1 LFRVISIGF
10 IALMI
15 VLLSSCSSFQPE
27 GIEQAVERQTQISLK
42 DDPTG
47 HFFGDLPIIPIE
59 LNGEQFNS
67 VGDWFDNTSVLYI
80 VNGNSGSKI
89 YRYHLYTGVKEL
101 FFETTHQ
108 IITLEANQNRS
119 YFVVHTSR
127 SSHEA
132 NLIILDHQ
140 GNEVVNWAVES
151 VELQYVWN
159 PFDENQMF
167 ITSFQDDWS
176 FQNYVVDMKRKQVDK
191 ALVNQPFI
199 QWTDSSKVAYLEWGN
214 EFSLNAPLY
223 QYNIVENTKEEVVE
237 NILAFHTY
245 KELLLTISSA
255 ETNSLYQFFDPRNLQ
270 LKQSFQLPMINTF
283 SDRWW
288 IPHYDFDPESDSFFY
303 FQPIMVENEVA
314 SLQLIKYSV
323 GTSEETVVL
332 NETSDRPINLS
343 PDGTLCLIGFQFEE
357 LIDLKKNEIK
367 PLLK

>member
-1 LFRVISIGF
+1 MISIGF
-10 IALMI
+10 IALLV
-15 VLLSSCSSFQPE
+15 VLLASCSSFQPD
-27 GIEQAVERQTQISLK
+27 GIENAMEREVQVSLK
-42 DDPTG
+42 DIPSG

-59 LNGEQFNS
+59 LNGEQFNT

-80 VNGNSGSKI
+80 VNGNNGSKI
-89 YRYHLYTGVKEL
+89 YRYHLYTGVREL

-119 YFVVHTSR
+119 YFVVHTSI
-127 SSHEA
+127 SGYEA

-159 PFDENQMF
+159 PFDENQLF

-176 FQNYVVDMKRKQVDK
+176 FQNYVVDMKQKQVEK
-191 ALVNQPFI
+191 AEVNQPFI
-199 QWTDSSKVAYLEWGN
+199 QWIDSSKVAYLQWEN
-214 EFSLNAPLY
+214 ELSLNAPLY
-223 QYNIVENTKEEVVE
+223 QYNIVEKTEEKVLENT
-237 NILAFHTY
+237 LAFHTY
-245 KELLLTISSA
+245 KELLITISSV
-255 ETNSLYQFFDPRNLQ
+255 ETNSLYQFFDTKNLQ

-288 IPHYDFDPESDSFFY
+288 IPHYDYNTASDSFFY
-303 FQPIMVENEVA
+303 FQPIMVENELA

-323 GTSEETVVL
+323 KTGEETVVL

-343 PDGTLCLIGFQFEE
+343 PDGTLCLIGFQLEE
-357 LIDLKKNEIK
+357 LIDMKKNEIK
-367 PLLK
+367 PLIKQT